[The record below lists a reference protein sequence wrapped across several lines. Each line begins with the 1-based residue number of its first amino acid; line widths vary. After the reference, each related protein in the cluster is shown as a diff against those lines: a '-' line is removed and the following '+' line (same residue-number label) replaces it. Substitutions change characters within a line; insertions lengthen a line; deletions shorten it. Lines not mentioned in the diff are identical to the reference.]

1 MEGTLNK
8 NQGGKGIL
16 ITFEGI
22 DGSGKS
28 TQIRKL
34 KSFIKKNN
42 IKNFIFTREPGGS
55 ELGNKVKN
63 LLINNNNNS
72 IISKEAQ
79 ILLLIA
85 ARYEHYE
92 KLIAPL
98 LKKNKIVISD
108 RYQDSTFA
116 YQCENNK
123 NLHDLLTNL
132 NYLLFKGFQPGLTI
146 LLDINPNVSL
156 KRISKRKTNNAFDKK
171 TLYFYK
177 KVRSSYLK
185 LAKKNSR
192 IKVINAEANENDT
205 FNKIINAIFKYI
217 QY

>member
-1 MEGTLNK
+1 LEVTLSK
-8 NQGGKGIL
+8 NQLGKGTL

-28 TQIRKL
+28 TQIRRL
-34 KSFIKKNN
+34 KNFFKKNN
-42 IKNFIFTREPGGS
+42 IKNVIFTREPGGS
-55 ELGNKVKN
+55 TLGKKVKN
-63 LLINNNNNS
+63 LLINNNNN

-92 KLIAPL
+92 KLILPL

-123 NLHDLLTNL
+123 GLHHLLTNL
-132 NYLLFKGFQPGLTI
+132 NYLLFKGFQPDLTF

-171 TLYFYK
+171 NLSFYK

-192 IKVINAEANENDT
+192 IKVINAETNQNDI
-205 FNKIINAIFKYI
+205 FNKITNTIFKYI
-217 QY
+217 K

>member
-1 MEGTLNK
+1 MEGTLSK
-8 NQGGKGIL
+8 NLEGKGIL

-28 TQIRKL
+28 TQIRRL
-34 KSFIKKNN
+34 KNFFKKNN
-42 IKNFIFTREPGGS
+42 IKNVVFTREPGGS
-55 ELGNKVKN
+55 ELGKKVKN
-63 LLINNNNNS
+63 LLINNSNNNT
-72 IISKEAQ
+72 ISKEAQ

-85 ARYEHYE
+85 ARYENYE
-92 KLIAPL
+92 KLILPL

-123 NLHDLLTNL
+123 SLHALLTNL
-132 NYLLFKGFQPGLTI
+132 NHLLFKGFQPDLTF

-171 TLYFYK
+171 NLSFYK

-192 IKVINAEANENDT
+192 IKVINAEANQNDILS
-205 FNKIINAIFKYI
+205 KITNTIFKYI
-217 QY
+217 K

>member
-1 MEGTLNK
+1 MEDTLSK
-8 NQGGKGIL
+8 NQVGKEGIL

-28 TQIRKL
+28 TQIRRL
-34 KSFIKKNN
+34 KNFFKKNN
-42 IKNFIFTREPGGS
+42 IKNVIFTREPGGS
-55 ELGNKVKN
+55 ALGKKVKN
-63 LLINNNNNS
+63 LLINNNNNT
-72 IISKEAQ
+72 ISKESQ

-92 KLIAPL
+92 KLILPL

-123 NLHDLLTNL
+123 DLQDLLINF
-132 NYLLFKGFQPGLTI
+132 NHLLFKGFKPDLTF

-171 TLYFYK
+171 ALSFYK

-185 LAKKNSR
+185 LAYKNSR
-192 IKVINAEANENDT
+192 IKVINAEDNQSEI
-205 FNKIINAIFKYI
+205 FNKIINTIFKYI
-217 QY
+217 K

>member
-8 NQGGKGIL
+8 NQEGKGIL

-28 TQIRKL
+28 TQIRRL
-34 KSFIKKNN
+34 KNFLKKNN

-55 ELGNKVKN
+55 ELGKKVKN
-63 LLINNNNNS
+63 LLINKNNS

-79 ILLLIA
+79 ILLLLA
-85 ARYEHYE
+85 ARYEHYK
-92 KLIAPL
+92 KLILPL

-108 RYQDSTFA
+108 RFQDSTFA

-123 NLHDLLTNL
+123 DLQDLLINF
-132 NYLLFKGFQPGLTI
+132 NHLLFKGFKPDLTF

-171 TLYFYK
+171 ALSFYK

-185 LAKKNSR
+185 LANKNNR
-192 IKVINAEANENDT
+192 VKVINAEANQSEV
-205 FNKIINAIFKYI
+205 FNKIINTIFKYI
-217 QY
+217 K